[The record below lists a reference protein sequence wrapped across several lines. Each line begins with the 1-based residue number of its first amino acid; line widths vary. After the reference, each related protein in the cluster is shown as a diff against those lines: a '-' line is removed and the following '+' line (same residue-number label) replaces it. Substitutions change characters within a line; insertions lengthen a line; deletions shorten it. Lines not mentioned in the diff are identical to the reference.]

1 MILNGLNDGP
11 FHAKLIFIVNELN
24 PFTIISFTGGL
35 TVMALQESGEMYLE
49 TIYVLSQESS
59 QVRAIDVG
67 EYMGY
72 SKPSVSRALGLL
84 RDEGL
89 LKKDDNGFI
98 KLTEAGNI
106 LAKRIYERHTV
117 LSRLLMNIGVDEKTA
132 TDDACRIEHY
142 ISDTT
147 FDAIK
152 AHIAKHSTG
161 N

>member
-1 MILNGLNDGP
+1 MILNGLKDGP

>member
-1 MILNGLNDGP
+1 
-11 FHAKLIFIVNELN
+11 
-24 PFTIISFTGGL
+24 
-35 TVMALQESGEMYLE
+35 MALQESGEMYLE

-59 QVRAIDVG
+59 QVRAIDIG
-67 EYMGY
+67 EYMGF

-84 RDEGL
+84 KDEGL
-89 LKKDDNGFI
+89 IRKDDNGFI
-98 KLTEAGNI
+98 RLTEAGNI

-117 LSRLLMNIGVDEKTA
+117 LSRLLMDIGVDEKTA

-152 AHIAKHSTG
+152 AHIAKHATDKR
-161 N
+161 